1 MLRTTWSLSA
11 VESVMVTEGDM
22 ELRERRER

>member
-1 MLRTTWSLSA
+1 MLRTTWSLLGI
-11 VESVMVTEGDM
+11 ESVMVTEGDM